1 MFQRHQVAP
10 QEITELKVAAVNLF
24 GLQQAASRDFWKTLD
39 LAKLKKAFREKARLY
54 HPDLY
59 RQARPEVLQ
68 AKQERFIGVS
78 RSYEVLRRFLGAD
91 LFKNFDQA

>member
-1 MFQRHQVAP
+1 MFRRRPAAL

-24 GLQQAASRDFWKTLD
+24 GLQQAVSHDFWKTLD

-54 HPDLY
+54 HPDLH
-59 RQARPEVLQ
+59 RQVRPEVLQ
-68 AKQERFIGVS
+68 TKHERFIAAK

-91 LFKNFDQA
+91 LFKNFD